1 MASPSL
7 FWTIERVDQLK
18 SLHAKGYSN
27 SVIGGM
33 MGCSRNAAIGKL
45 HRLGLTWPNHQ
56 KRIKEPKPPR
66 PPVERKPI
74 HRIRQMGGGL
84 RVIST
89 MTGDLFEPRCTPA
102 EPLHIG
108 FDDLTSTTCH
118 YPFGDQPATMTYCGR
133 QTIAGSSYCG
143 FCHRLCYRK
152 PEPPKQS
159 YVREAA

>member
-74 HRIRQMGGGL
+74 HRIRHMGGGL

-89 MTGDLFEPRCTPA
+89 MTGDLFEPRCVELAPRYLTFMELGPHDCRYIA
-102 EPLHIG
+102 G
-108 FDDLTSTTCH
+108 DDFL
-118 YPFGDQPATMTYCGR
+118 FCGHL
-133 QTIAGSSYCG
+133 QMAGSSYCLK
-143 FCHRLCYRK
+143 HHTLCYRK
-152 PEPPKQS
+152 PEPPKPQ
-159 YVREAA
+159 YMREAA

>member
-1 MASPSL
+1 MASPSI
-7 FWTIERVDQLK
+7 FWTIERIDQLK

-56 KRIKEPKPPR
+56 KRIKEPPR

-89 MTGDLFEPRCTPA
+89 LTGDLFEPRCVELVPRNLTLMEL
-102 EPLHIG
+102 EPNDCRYIAG
-108 FDDLTSTTCH
+108 NDLL
-118 YPFGDQPATMTYCGR
+118 YCAHP
-133 QTIAGSSYCG
+133 QLPGSSYCPNH
-143 FCHRLCYRK
+143 HRLVWVK
-152 PEPPKQS
+152 PQPSKPR
-159 YVREAA
+159 YMREAA